1 MNPKEKDD
9 EIIEL
14 TDEEL
19 DEIFKDHKAKV
30 DAFFSSLPAK
40 ESE

>member
-1 MNPKEKDD
+1 MKKVKY
-9 EIIEL
+9 L
-14 TDEEL
+14 YRRKEEL
-19 DEIFKDHKAKV
+19 DEIFKDHKSKV